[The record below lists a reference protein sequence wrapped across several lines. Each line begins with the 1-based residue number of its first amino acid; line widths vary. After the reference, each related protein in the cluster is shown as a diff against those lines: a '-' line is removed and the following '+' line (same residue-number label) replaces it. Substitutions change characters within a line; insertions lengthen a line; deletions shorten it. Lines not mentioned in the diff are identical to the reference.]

1 MLTLQEYLEDIEKL
15 NKNNLEEMI
24 RIYGKEEV
32 YQYLNTIINSINN
45 NENISLQVKETLLL
59 KFKYFISHYQ
69 EEKEVEDI
77 DLLKL
82 YFKEISEYSPLTK
95 EEEKSF
101 IKDLTL
107 AKDISIIT
115 KININGNQIP
125 IIDLEKIFVSITNKE
140 EQEYILTTLKK
151 YFLTNQYQES
161 PSTKIVNYYLREYKK
176 LSEKVGIPT
185 ITDLN
190 EYFNQGKEYQVF
202 TNFNNK
208 KKLNSNRLREEI
220 DKYVKYQIARTTII
234 NHNLRLVINLAKKYS
249 YNPSLLLDNI
259 NNGNIGIIKALEK
272 FEIQKGTVFST
283 YAYKWIWQVIQRS
296 PTNEN
301 LIRYPVHI
309 QERIKSLKN
318 AQQKLSQLFRREP
331 TIQELANNMNLSEK
345 EVEELL
351 LCIMYKSNI
360 SSIYSL
366 LEEDTTTYFI
376 DTIPDPEEDVYKKV
390 EQEELKRLLK
400 EKMKQLSKRER
411 TIINARYMSSRIL
424 TFEEIAN
431 DLGIRKSGVNN
442 AEKKA
447 LKKLSKTVP
456 DSYKAFF

>member
-1 MLTLQEYLEDIEKL
+1 M
-15 NKNNLEEMI
+15 
-24 RIYGKEEV
+24 
-32 YQYLNTIINSINN
+32 
-45 NENISLQVKETLLL
+45 
-59 KFKYFISHYQ
+59 
-69 EEKEVEDI
+69 
-77 DLLKL
+77 
-82 YFKEISEYSPLTK
+82 
-95 EEEKSF
+95 
-101 IKDLTL
+101 
-107 AKDISIIT
+107 
-115 KININGNQIP
+115 
-125 IIDLEKIFVSITNKE
+125 
-140 EQEYILTTLKK
+140 
-151 YFLTNQYQES
+151 
-161 PSTKIVNYYLREYKK
+161 
-176 LSEKVGIPT
+176 
-185 ITDLN
+185 
-190 EYFNQGKEYQVF
+190 
-202 TNFNNK
+202 
-208 KKLNSNRLREEI
+208 
-220 DKYVKYQIARTTII
+220 
-234 NHNLRLVINLAKKYS
+234 
-249 YNPSLLLDNI
+249 DNI

-366 LEEDTTTYFI
+366 LEEDTTTCFI

-400 EKMKQLSKRER
+400 EKIKQLSKKER

>member
-82 YFKEISEYSPLTK
+82 YFKEISEYPPLTK

-161 PSTKIVNYYLREYKK
+161 PSTKIVNYYLRE
-176 LSEKVGIPT
+176 
-185 ITDLN
+185 
-190 EYFNQGKEYQVF
+190 
-202 TNFNNK
+202 
-208 KKLNSNRLREEI
+208 
-220 DKYVKYQIARTTII
+220 
-234 NHNLRLVINLAKKYS
+234 
-249 YNPSLLLDNI
+249 
-259 NNGNIGIIKALEK
+259 
-272 FEIQKGTVFST
+272 
-283 YAYKWIWQVIQRS
+283 
-296 PTNEN
+296 
-301 LIRYPVHI
+301 
-309 QERIKSLKN
+309 
-318 AQQKLSQLFRREP
+318 
-331 TIQELANNMNLSEK
+331 
-345 EVEELL
+345 
-351 LCIMYKSNI
+351 
-360 SSIYSL
+360 
-366 LEEDTTTYFI
+366 
-376 DTIPDPEEDVYKKV
+376 
-390 EQEELKRLLK
+390 
-400 EKMKQLSKRER
+400 
-411 TIINARYMSSRIL
+411 
-424 TFEEIAN
+424 
-431 DLGIRKSGVNN
+431 
-442 AEKKA
+442 
-447 LKKLSKTVP
+447 
-456 DSYKAFF
+456 

>member
-32 YQYLNTIINSINN
+32 YQYLNMIINSINN

-82 YFKEISEYSPLTK
+82 YFKEISEYPPLTK

-190 EYFNQGKEYQVF
+190 EYFNQRKEYQVF
-202 TNFNNK
+202 TNFNNG

-220 DKYVKYQIARTTII
+220 DKY
-234 NHNLRLVINLAKKYS
+234 
-249 YNPSLLLDNI
+249 
-259 NNGNIGIIKALEK
+259 IK
-272 FEIQKGTVFST
+272 
-283 YAYKWIWQVIQRS
+283 
-296 PTNEN
+296 
-301 LIRYPVHI
+301 
-309 QERIKSLKN
+309 
-318 AQQKLSQLFRREP
+318 
-331 TIQELANNMNLSEK
+331 
-345 EVEELL
+345 
-351 LCIMYKSNI
+351 
-360 SSIYSL
+360 
-366 LEEDTTTYFI
+366 
-376 DTIPDPEEDVYKKV
+376 
-390 EQEELKRLLK
+390 
-400 EKMKQLSKRER
+400 
-411 TIINARYMSSRIL
+411 
-424 TFEEIAN
+424 
-431 DLGIRKSGVNN
+431 
-442 AEKKA
+442 
-447 LKKLSKTVP
+447 
-456 DSYKAFF
+456 

>member
-82 YFKEISEYSPLTK
+82 YFKEISEYPPLTK

-115 KININGNQIP
+115 KININGNQIS

-161 PSTKIVNYYLREYKK
+161 PSTKIVNYYLIEYKK

-190 EYFNQGKEYQVF
+190 EYFNQRKEYQVF
-202 TNFNNK
+202 TNFNNE

-220 DKYVKYQIARTTII
+220 DKYIKYQIARTTII

-272 FEIQKGTVFST
+272 FEIQKGTAFST
-283 YAYKWIWQVIQRS
+283 YAYKWIWQVIQRF

-301 LIRYPVHI
+301 LI
-309 QERIKSLKN
+309 
-318 AQQKLSQLFRREP
+318 
-331 TIQELANNMNLSEK
+331 
-345 EVEELL
+345 
-351 LCIMYKSNI
+351 C
-360 SSIYSL
+360 
-366 LEEDTTTYFI
+366 
-376 DTIPDPEEDVYKKV
+376 
-390 EQEELKRLLK
+390 
-400 EKMKQLSKRER
+400 
-411 TIINARYMSSRIL
+411 
-424 TFEEIAN
+424 
-431 DLGIRKSGVNN
+431 
-442 AEKKA
+442 
-447 LKKLSKTVP
+447 
-456 DSYKAFF
+456 